1 MRHLRLLPLPIALFM
16 LFPAA
21 PARAQLFMEEIV
33 VFAIDTNP
41 KQSVVL
47 ARDKNFDIICSET
60 FSFWRDDPS
69 GDSVG
74 LADAAYYRVIPPGE
88 FGFPGMST
96 SGTNG
101 FLINGQPISSR
112 ISPPGMSAT
121 YTYRVPFIGLGA
133 PVSLFIEDH
142 PPLSIDRHA
151 DNSGAIRVRIYNVS
165 PEIAIDSSAIDFGEV
180 ELGEYRD
187 TVIVFENVGY
197 GPLRMEDFLL
207 GGADPGEFEYLGA
220 ADYLLAPGARD
231 SFTVR
236 FRPTSN
242 FLKTA
247 FLECNTTDSDSRVI
261 RIPLRGVG
269 VTTLEAGFSNTL
281 RAQAQEQNLLPV
293 TLFTNREGSDAT
305 SYSFELEYDRTLL
318 LPVGVETRGTLSES
332 FSVSMDVLTP
342 GRLRITAVNGAPL
355 SGTGTLLLLRAWAVW
370 EAPPVSPL
378 LMHDLVFNAG
388 NPRARMV
395 DGSVVI
401 DSICNQY
408 LKNVSFAAAPQLWQN
423 HPNPFNPATR
433 ITFALPSP
441 AGIRLDVL
449 SIDGRMIATL
459 AHGNFEAGRYD
470 VEFHAAGLPSGLY
483 VYRLTAGAHSLQR
496 RMLLLR

>member
-1 MRHLRLLPLPIALFM
+1 
-16 LFPAA
+16 
-21 PARAQLFMEEIV
+21 
-33 VFAIDTNP
+33 
-41 KQSVVL
+41 
-47 ARDKNFDIICSET
+47 
-60 FSFWRDDPS
+60 
-69 GDSVG
+69 
-74 LADAAYYRVIPPGE
+74 
-88 FGFPGMST
+88 
-96 SGTNG
+96 
-101 FLINGQPISSR
+101 
-112 ISPPGMSAT
+112 
-121 YTYRVPFIGLGA
+121 
-133 PVSLFIEDH
+133 
-142 PPLSIDRHA
+142 
-151 DNSGAIRVRIYNVS
+151 
-165 PEIAIDSSAIDFGEV
+165 
-180 ELGEYRD
+180 
-187 TVIVFENVGY
+187 
-197 GPLRMEDFLL
+197 MEDFLI
-207 GGADPGEFEYLGA
+207 GGADPGEFEFLGA

-247 FLECNTTDSDSRVI
+247 FLECSTTDSDSRVI

-355 SGTGTLLLLRAWAVW
+355 SGTGTLLLLRTWAVW

-395 DGSVVI
+395 DGSVAI
-401 DSICNQY
+401 DSTCNQY
-408 LKNVSFAAAPQLWQN
+408 LKNVSFTNAPRLWQN
-423 HPNPFNPATR
+423 RPNPFNPATR
-433 ITFALPSP
+433 IAFTLPAP
-441 AGIRLDVL
+441 ADMRLDVL
-449 SIDGRMIATL
+449 SLNGRLLSTL
-459 AHGNFEAGRYD
+459 AQGSFEAGTHEVD
-470 VEFHAAGLPSGLY
+470 FNAAGLPSGLY
-483 VYRLTAGAHSLQR
+483 VYRLTTGAHSLQR
-496 RMLLLR
+496 SMLLLR